1 MNEEIARRR
10 NNEPLE
16 LGAEACVALGNLVH
30 NRGRFTIDQFI
41 ASLQVTTTLTDLSIW
56 FPDDC
61 SKALLNHRRIIE
73 QLCRCIADLRSN
85 NKDHPLNTLQIY
97 SVSAVYIDQFLVS
110 VKKLGIRQL
119 EVFQT
124 NLPIQPLW
132 SSAVTI
138 LISKS

>member
-1 MNEEIARRR
+1 MDEEIARRNSR
-10 NNEPLE
+10 INEPLE

-85 NKDHPLNTLQIY
+85 NKDHPLNSLQIY
-97 SVSAVYIDQFLVS
+97 SV
-110 VKKLGIRQL
+110 
-119 EVFQT
+119 
-124 NLPIQPLW
+124 
-132 SSAVTI
+132 
-138 LISKS
+138 